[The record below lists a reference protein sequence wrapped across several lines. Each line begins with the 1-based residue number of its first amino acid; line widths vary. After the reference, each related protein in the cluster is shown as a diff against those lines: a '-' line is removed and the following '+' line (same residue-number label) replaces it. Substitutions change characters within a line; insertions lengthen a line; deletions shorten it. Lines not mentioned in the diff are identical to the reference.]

1 MKKEYGE
8 PVITVFLIDEKDV
21 IRTSNFI
28 DYTGFC
34 DDPFAEIYT

>member
-8 PVITVFLIDEKDV
+8 PVIAFFLIGEKDI

-28 DYTGFC
+28 NYNDLSGNLNIT
-34 DDPFAEIYT
+34 I